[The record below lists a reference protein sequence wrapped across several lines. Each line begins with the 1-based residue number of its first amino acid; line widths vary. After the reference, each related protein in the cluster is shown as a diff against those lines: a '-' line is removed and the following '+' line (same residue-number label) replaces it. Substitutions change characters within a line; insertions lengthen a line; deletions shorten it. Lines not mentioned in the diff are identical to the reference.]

1 MLKEVFAMTNTQVVD
16 NLMFLAA
23 LQQLTTLAGKTGM
36 TKQEI
41 ERVKKELERRLQPTV
56 ITLD

>member
-1 MLKEVFAMTNTQVVD
+1 MTNTQVVD

-23 LQQLTTLAGKTGM
+23 LQQLTTLAGKTEM
-36 TKQEI
+36 TKQEM